1 MLLTS
6 KFLRCHWLPRQVW
19 SNAYICAK
27 EPRKG
32 KNAQRDLYQGS
43 KVCNCLCHRLQHLA
57 LTTRLY
63 RCKNIYSSKINSHL
77 ETIWWRLPCGASMLE
92 LSTLAI
98 YTTVRLVMLLF
109 ALLLDAYHERIL
121 KNNGNL
127 SSTFQTKGHRHMPI
141 YHSKPA
147 YFFILKI
154 VRLWPLADKPCLT
167 GSSACCYYLNPNIPE
182 ARPFYS
188 RYSLRR
194 PDPICN

>member
-1 MLLTS
+1 MMKITL
-6 KFLRCHWLPRQVW
+6 W
-19 SNAYICAK
+19 SEHARAFNI
-27 EPRKG
+27 
-32 KNAQRDLYQGS
+32 S
-43 KVCNCLCHRLQHLA
+43 
-57 LTTRLY
+57 
-63 RCKNIYSSKINSHL
+63 NIYDSEAGNVIV
-77 ETIWWRLPCGASMLE
+77 C
-92 LSTLAI
+92 
-98 YTTVRLVMLLF
+98 LVVGCVPRE
-109 ALLLDAYHERIL
+109 DI

-127 SSTFQTKGHRHMPI
+127 SSTFETKGHRHMPI